1 MADSPYQSAVNCVAA
16 IRSTRAA
23 LAAANVSLGAAGQK
37 SLEQAEK
44 IFVDRARATNL
55 QAATASKDITD
66 RQDAT
71 KDQPGEQAQLP
82 LAVLACDPVTAL
94 HT

>member
-55 QAATASKDITD
+55 QAATASKDIT
-66 RQDAT
+66 
-71 KDQPGEQAQLP
+71 QLP